1 MEEYSFTWYDPVLVD
16 DYRTASNAHS
26 MAVLDFHKA
35 SDVFVKYQDNDAK
48 KILVDC
54 IDNLLKAASLKTR
67 LAVCLADSIINPK
80 SWRTSLDVD
89 RRRRE
94 AIRASA
100 EIIKNHAVEFK
111 GRYGCDH
118 AGCELKA

>member
-16 DYRTASNAHS
+16 DYRAASNAHG
-26 MAVLDFHKA
+26 MAVLDFQKA
-35 SDVFVKYQDNDAK
+35 SDMFVKYQDNDAK

-67 LAVCLADSIINPK
+67 LAVCLADSIVSPS
-80 SWRTSLDVD
+80 SWRSHLDVD
-89 RRRRE
+89 KRRRE
-94 AIRASA
+94 AIRGAA
-100 EIIKNHAVEFK
+100 EIIKNRAAEFK
-111 GRYGCDH
+111 DRYGCDH

>member
-16 DYRTASNAHS
+16 DYRAASNAHG
-26 MAVLDFHKA
+26 MAVADFQKA

-54 IDNLLKAASLKTR
+54 IDNLLKAASLR
-67 LAVCLADSIINPK
+67 ARIAVRLADSIANPK
-80 SWRTSLDVD
+80 SLRTNQDVD

-94 AIRASA
+94 AIRGAA
-100 EIIKNHAVEFK
+100 EIIKNRAAEFK
-111 GRYGCDH
+111 DRYGCDH